1 MQTKYSRLSRILHW
15 SMALVIPALFGVGFW
30 MVELTYYS
38 SWYKTAPHWHKSI
51 GILLAM
57 ALLLRWGWLLK
68 SGKPPAIAQHSRWQ
82 QHASRVVHALLYLL
96 LTLIIVS
103 GYLISTADGR
113 GIEVFQWFTLPSLGE
128 FFPHQ
133 ADIAGE
139 IHRYSAYSLMGLVVL
154 HAAAALKHQL
164 IDKDGTLRRMW

>member
-15 SMALVIPALFGVGFW
+15 SMALVIPALFAVGFW

-51 GILLAM
+51 GILLAL
-57 ALLLRWGWLLK
+57 ALVLRWVWLLK
-68 SGKPPAIAQHSRWQ
+68 SGKPAPLAQHSRWQ
-82 QHASRVVHALLYLL
+82 QRASRLVHSVLYLL
-96 LTLIIVS
+96 LVIIIIS

-113 GIEVFQWFTLPSLGE
+113 GIEVFDWFIVPSMGE
-128 FFPHQ
+128 LFAHQ
-133 ADIAGE
+133 ADIAGD
-139 IHRYSAYSLMGLVVL
+139 IHRYSAYSLMGLVLL
-154 HAAAALKHQL
+154 HVAAALKHQL